1 MIVDI
6 LGFKIHTTVI
16 EIILLIISLG
26 IMLVPIYIRIK
37 KELEK
42 QEKEEG

>member
-6 LGFKIHTTVI
+6 FGIKLHTTVI
-16 EIILLIISLG
+16 EIILLIIFLG

-37 KELEK
+37 KELKK